1 MLHLP
6 SAIFYG
12 LMSTIMVF
20 SNKYL
25 FSEWN
30 FKSPI
35 FLILVQMFSNLIL
48 IFMYNSS
55 SKISHNLKIDTNVKK
70 LVKVDSKI
78 ANHSNILSLRF
89 LIAIFYS
96 LHSVLSLKALS
107 GLNIPIYIMFK
118 RCTPFVNLVLSIF
131 VFKNTETKKR
141 HSKKIIFSI
150 MMMTMGVVIA
160 SIGDLEFDPFAYLY
174 CGFSVICQAFY
185 LSTIQK
191 YGEIIKTSSLQTFY
205 ECSILS
211 IPILFAFFLFTDERT
226 QFLLEL
232 KHTDDFIYNSVFFL
246 VIISGSLLCFSQ
258 FWCTL
263 KNNAITTS
271 VLGVL
276 KSLVQTLIGIMLF
289 QSWNSISGLTYFGI
303 IINLIFG
310 TMYTYLKYVEHEN
323 LISKSEINQDLLNKE
338 EDRANC

>member
-12 LMSTIMVF
+12 SMSTVMVF

-25 FSEWN
+25 FSQWN
-30 FKSPI
+30 FNSPI
-35 FLILVQMFSNLIL
+35 FLILVQMFSNLLL
-48 IFMYNSS
+48 IFLFNYSP
-55 SKISHNLKIDTNVKK
+55 KISQNFKIDTNIKK
-70 LVKVDSKI
+70 LFQFDYKNKSKVF
-78 ANHSNILSLRF
+78 NLRI
-89 LIAIFYS
+89 LIALFYS

-131 VFKNTETKKR
+131 VFQNTETKKR
-141 HSKKIIFSI
+141 HSKNIILSI
-150 MMMTMGVVIA
+150 LMMTIGVVVA
-160 SIGDLEFDPFAYLY
+160 SIGDLEFDLFSYLY

-191 YGEIIKTSSLQTFY
+191 YGELIKTNSLQTFY

-211 IPILFAFFLFTDERT
+211 IPILFVFFLFTDERT
-226 QFLLEL
+226 GFLREL
-232 KHTDDFIYNSVFFL
+232 KPIHDLMYNSVLIL

-276 KSLVQTLIGIMLF
+276 KSLIQTLIGIMLF
-289 QSWNSISGLTYFGI
+289 QSWDSISSLTYLGI

-310 TMYTYLKYVEHEN
+310 TLYTYLKYIEHESFIN
-323 LISKSEINQDLLNKE
+323 KSESSEKLL
-338 EDRANC
+338 EDESGRSNC